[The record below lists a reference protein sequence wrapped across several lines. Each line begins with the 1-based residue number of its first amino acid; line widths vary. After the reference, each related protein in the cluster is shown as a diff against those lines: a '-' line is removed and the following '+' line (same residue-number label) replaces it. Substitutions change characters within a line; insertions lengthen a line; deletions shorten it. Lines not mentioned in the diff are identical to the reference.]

1 MEEEPQFKT
10 KIFIIKRPTPLFIAK
25 MIRLPRWLGGKVNYK
40 VEFFLEESGFFPESS
55 SYRTIE
61 VSGDY
66 DFASMA
72 WQAVMA
78 TNL

>member
-10 KIFIIKRPTPLFIAK
+10 KIFIRPTPLFIAK

-40 VEFFLEESGFFPESS
+40 VEFFLKESGFFPESS

-61 VSGDY
+61 VSG
-66 DFASMA
+66 
-72 WQAVMA
+72 
-78 TNL
+78 N